1 MKHLV
6 MGTAGHVDH
15 GKTALI
21 KRLTGV
27 DTDRL
32 KEEKERGI
40 TIELGFASLTLAN
53 GRTLGVVDVPGHER
67 FIRNMVA
74 GAAGIDLVV
83 LVIAAD
89 EGVMPQTREHLHICT
104 LLGIHKGFVV
114 LTKIDMVDDDW
125 LELVREDVHSF
136 LRGTFLEDE
145 PIIPVSSLTGAGF
158 PELLSTIEKKAD
170 EVEEKADV
178 DLFRLPVDRVF
189 TIKGF
194 GTVVTGTLVS
204 GKVTTG
210 EEVEISPAG
219 IRARVRGIQVHNRTV
234 ETAEA
239 GQRTAINL
247 QGIDRE
253 MIERGYVLTDPASLT
268 ASQRLDCVYRHLSS
282 AGRKLKNRTLVRLHT
297 GTSEAIARMILLDRD
312 HLEPGGECC
321 VQLVLETPLAVV
333 AGDRFVVRSYSPV
346 TTIGGGLIVDP
357 LPAKHKRHSAG
368 VLLEF
373 QHLAG
378 EKDEEKTAVVLKK
391 AGIYGITEH
400 LLVVR
405 TGIRSRELR
414 RRLEGMFSTKRAV
427 LVDRDE
433 MRVLSYP
440 VYEAFQMEILRELRG
455 YHEQYPLKEGIS
467 REELRTTLE
476 RGDGVGQKIF
486 TMALRDLDKREEIIA
501 EKELIRLPGHCVRLK
516 GEMEGL
522 RENLSIIY
530 RDGGLAPPTVREVLE
545 RLSDRKTE
553 VASLIQV
560 MTREGVLIRI
570 SEDLNF
576 HRDALEKLREDYRRI
591 LIRDGQAT
599 PASFKEL
606 TGLSR
611 KFIIPLMEYFDMT
624 KLTMRAG
631 DHRILRERPGK

>member
-21 KRLTGV
+21 KSLTGV

-40 TIELGFASLTLAN
+40 TIELGFASLTLPD

-67 FIRNMVA
+67 FVRNMVA

-89 EGVMPQTREHLHICT
+89 EGVMPQTREHLQICT
-104 LLGIHKGFVV
+104 LLGIRKGFVA
-114 LTKIDMVDDDW
+114 LTKIDMVDEEW
-125 LELVREDVHSF
+125 LELVREDVRAF
-136 LRGTFLEDE
+136 LLGTFLEDA
-145 PIIPVSSLTGAGF
+145 PIVPVSSLTGAGF
-158 PELLSTIEKKAD
+158 PELIRTIGKTAD
-170 EVEEKADV
+170 AVEEGTDV
-178 DLFRLPVDRVF
+178 GLFRLPVDRVF

-194 GTVVTGTLVS
+194 GTVVTGTLAS
-204 GKVTTG
+204 GRVAVG
-210 EEVEISPAG
+210 EEVEISPIG
-219 IRARVRGIQVHNRTV
+219 LRARVRGVQVHNQTV
-234 ETAEA
+234 EMAEA

-247 QGIDRE
+247 QGMDRE
-253 MIERGYVLTDPASLT
+253 AIERGHILTSPGSLT
-268 ASQRLDCVYRHLSS
+268 ASQRLDCVYRHLSG
-282 AGRKLKNRTLVRLHT
+282 AVRRLKNRTLVRLHT
-297 GTSEAIARMILLDRD
+297 GTSEVMARMILLDRD
-312 HLEPGGECC
+312 ELAPGEECC

-333 AGDRFVVRSYSPV
+333 AGDRFVIRSCSPV
-346 TTIGGGLIVDP
+346 TTIGGGVIVDP
-357 LPAKHKRHSAG
+357 LPAKHKRSSAAI
-368 VLLEF
+368 LQEF
-373 QHLAG
+373 GILAEG
-378 EKDEEKTAVVLKK
+378 EDEERMTVILGR
-391 AGIYGITEH
+391 AGIGGIVEN

-405 TGIRSRELR
+405 TGIRNKELR
-414 RRLEGMFSTKRAV
+414 RRLEGMFAARRAV

-440 VYEAFQMEILRELRG
+440 VYEAFQADILRELRE
-455 YHEQYPLKEGIS
+455 YHERNPLREGLS

-486 TMALRDLDKREEIIA
+486 TMALRELEKRGEIVA
-501 EKELIRLPGHCVRLK
+501 EKEMIRLVGHSVRLK
-516 GEMEGL
+516 GEMEEL
-522 RENLSIIY
+522 REELSGVY
-530 RDGGLAPPTVREVLE
+530 RDGGLAPPTVREILE
-545 RLSDRKTE
+545 RFPDRKKE
-553 VASLIQV
+553 ISSLIQV
-560 MTREGVLIRI
+560 MTREGVLVRI

-576 HRDALEKLREDYRRI
+576 HRDSLAKLREDYRQL
-591 LIRDGQAT
+591 LIRDVQAT

-631 DHRILRERPGK
+631 DHRILRERPEK

>member
-21 KRLTGV
+21 KSLTGV

-40 TIELGFASLTLAN
+40 TIELGFASLILPD
-53 GRTLGVVDVPGHER
+53 GRSLGVVDVPGHER
-67 FIRNMVA
+67 FVRHMVA
-74 GAAGIDLVV
+74 GAAGIDLLV

-104 LLGIHKGFVV
+104 LLGIRTGFVA
-114 LTKIDMVDDDW
+114 LTKIDMVDEDW
-125 LELVREDVHSF
+125 LELVREDVRAF
-136 LRGTFLEDE
+136 LKGTFLEAS
-145 PIIPVSSLTGAGF
+145 PIVPVSALTGAGF
-158 PELLSTIEKKAD
+158 PELLLTIGRAAD
-170 EVEEKADV
+170 EVAEGADV
-178 DLFRLPVDRVF
+178 GLFRLPVDRVF

-194 GTVVTGTLVS
+194 GTVVTGTLAS
-204 GKVTTG
+204 GKVAVG
-210 EEVEISPAG
+210 EEVEISPVG
-219 IRARVRGIQVHNRTV
+219 LRARVRGVQVHNRTV

-247 QGIDRE
+247 QGMDRE
-253 MIERGYVLTDPASLT
+253 AIERGHILTGPGSLT
-268 ASQRLDCVYRHLSS
+268 ASQRLDCVYSHLRG
-282 AGRKLKNRTLVRLHT
+282 AARKLKNRTLVRLHT
-297 GTSEAIARMILLDRD
+297 GTSEVMARMILLDRD
-312 HLEPGGECC
+312 ELAPGEECSA
-321 VQLVLETPLAVV
+321 QLVLETPLAVV
-333 AGDRFVVRSYSPV
+333 AGDRFVARSSSPV
-346 TTIGGGLIVDP
+346 TTIGGGVIVDP
-357 LPAKHKRHSAG
+357 LPAKHKRSSAA
-368 VLLEF
+368 VLREF
-373 QHLAG
+373 QILAG
-378 EKDEEKTAVVLKK
+378 GEGEERMTVILER
-391 AGIYGITEH
+391 AGIGGITEN

-405 TGIRSRELR
+405 TGIRGKELR
-414 RRLEGMFSTKRAV
+414 RRLEGMFSAKKAV

-440 VYEAFQMEILRELRG
+440 VYEAFQADILRELRG
-455 YHEQYPLKEGIS
+455 YHERNPLREGIS

-476 RGDGVGQKIF
+476 RGDGAGQKIF
-486 TMALRDLDKREEIIA
+486 TMALRDLEKREEIVA
-501 EKELIRLPGHCVRLK
+501 EKEMIRLTGHRVRLK
-516 GEMEGL
+516 GEMEEL
-522 RENLSIIY
+522 REELSMVY

-545 RLSDRKTE
+545 RFSDRKKE
-553 VASLIQV
+553 VESLIRV
-560 MTREGVLIRI
+560 MTREGVLVRI

-576 HRDALEKLREDYRRI
+576 HRDALAELREDYRRL
-591 LIRDGQAT
+591 LIRDVQAT

-631 DHRILRERPGK
+631 DHRILRERPDK

>member
-40 TIELGFASLTLAN
+40 TIELGFASLTLPG

-67 FIRNMVA
+67 FVRNMVA

-104 LLGIHKGFVV
+104 LLGIRKGFVA
-114 LTKIDMVDDDW
+114 LTKIDMVDEEW
-125 LELVREDVHSF
+125 RELVREDVRMF
-136 LRGTFLEDE
+136 LRGTFLEE
-145 PIIPVSSLTGAGF
+145 APVVPVSSLTGAGF
-158 PELLSTIEKKAD
+158 PELLSTIGKTAD
-170 EVEEKADV
+170 EVEEGADV
-178 DLFRLPVDRVF
+178 GLFRLPVDRVF

-204 GKVTTG
+204 GKVGTG
-210 EEVEISPAG
+210 EEVEISPVG
-219 IRARVRGIQVHNRTV
+219 LRARVRGIQVHNRTV
-234 ETAEA
+234 EMAEA

-253 MIERGYVLTDPASLT
+253 MVERGHVLTGPGSLT
-268 ASQRLDCVYRHLSS
+268 ASQRLDCVYRHLSG
-282 AGRKLKNRTLVRLHT
+282 AGRKLKNRTLVRFHT
-297 GTSEAIARMILLDRD
+297 GTSEVMARMILLDRD
-312 HLEPGGECC
+312 DLEPGGECC
-321 VQLVLETPLAVV
+321 VQLVLEVPLAAV

-346 TTIGGGLIVDP
+346 TTIGGGVIVDP
-357 LPAKHKRHSAG
+357 LPAKHKRSSAG

-373 QHLAG
+373 QRLAG
-378 EKDEEKTAVVLKK
+378 GEEEEKTAVILER
-391 AGIYGITEH
+391 AGIGGVTEK

-405 TGIRSRELR
+405 TGIRGRELR
-414 RRLEGMFSTKRAV
+414 RRLEGMFSAKRAV

-440 VYEAFQMEILRELRG
+440 VYEAFQAEILRQLRG
-455 YHEQYPLKEGIS
+455 YHERYPLQEGLS

-486 TMALRDLDKREEIIA
+486 TMALRDLEKREEIIA
-501 EKELIRLPGHCVRLK
+501 EKEMIRLTGHRVHLK
-516 GEMEGL
+516 GEMEKL
-522 RENLSIIY
+522 REELSIVY

-545 RLSDRKTE
+545 RFSDRKKE
-553 VASLIQV
+553 IASLIQV
-560 MTREGVLIRI
+560 MTREGVLVRI

-576 HRDALEKLREDYRRI
+576 HRDALAKLREDYRRL
-591 LIRDGQAT
+591 LIRDVQAT

-631 DHRILRERPGK
+631 DHRILRERPEK

>member
-40 TIELGFASLTLAN
+40 TIELGFASLTLPG

-67 FIRNMVA
+67 FVRNMVA

-104 LLGIHKGFVV
+104 LLGIRKGFVA
-114 LTKIDMVDDDW
+114 LTKIDMVDEEW
-125 LELVREDVHSF
+125 RELVREDVRMF
-136 LRGTFLEDE
+136 LRGTFLEE
-145 PIIPVSSLTGAGF
+145 APVVPVSSLTGAGF
-158 PELLSTIEKKAD
+158 PELLSTIGKTAD
-170 EVEEKADV
+170 EVEEGADV
-178 DLFRLPVDRVF
+178 GLFRLPVDRVF

-204 GKVTTG
+204 GKVGTG
-210 EEVEISPAG
+210 EEVEISPVG

-234 ETAEA
+234 EMAEA

-253 MIERGYVLTDPASLT
+253 MVERGHVLTGPGSLT
-268 ASQRLDCVYRHLSS
+268 ASQRLDCVYRHLSG
-282 AGRKLKNRTLVRLHT
+282 AGRKLKNRTLVRFHT
-297 GTSEAIARMILLDRD
+297 GTSEVMARMILLDRD
-312 HLEPGGECC
+312 DLEPGGECC
-321 VQLVLETPLAVV
+321 VQLVLEVPLAAV

-346 TTIGGGLIVDP
+346 TTIGGGVIVDP
-357 LPAKHKRHSAG
+357 LPAKHKRSSAG

-373 QHLAG
+373 QRLAG
-378 EKDEEKTAVVLKK
+378 GEDEEKPAVILER
-391 AGIYGITEH
+391 AGIGGVTEK

-405 TGIRSRELR
+405 TGIRGRELR
-414 RRLEGMFSTKRAV
+414 RRLEGMFSAKRAV

-440 VYEAFQMEILRELRG
+440 VYEAFQAEILRQLRG
-455 YHEQYPLKEGIS
+455 YHERYPLQEGLS

-486 TMALRDLDKREEIIA
+486 TMALRDLEKREEIIA
-501 EKELIRLPGHCVRLK
+501 EKEMIRLTGHRVHLK
-516 GEMEGL
+516 GEMEEL
-522 RENLSIIY
+522 REELSIVY

-545 RLSDRKTE
+545 RFSDRKKE

-560 MTREGVLIRI
+560 MTREGVLVRI

-576 HRDALEKLREDYRRI
+576 HRDALAKLREDYRRL
-591 LIRDGQAT
+591 LIRDVQAT

-631 DHRILRERPGK
+631 DHRILRERPEK